1 MALDDP
7 RSVQQAL
14 KKIVPMGP
22 NREKV
27 VTLLA
32 EAKSLQLH
40 KHQHAFCFLLRSMF
54 EISAKAYCKDHSKA
68 GGPKCEKANGDD
80 RSLVDVLGDITKHL
94 TQNGSDKQMKK
105 ALHGAM
111 TELGKSEGIL
121 SVTSMNQLVHNPK
134 FSIKESDICRLF
146 HNIYPLLEAMN
157 R

>member
-1 MALDDP
+1 
-7 RSVQQAL
+7 
-14 KKIVPMGP
+14 MGP